1 MYGRETVKSVPGL
14 QGLPLG
20 LVAGVGVAALAA
32 DGGGFD
38 ATSWGWS
45 ATVFLLVAA
54 GALAVGAR
62 RLEPLEWALPA
73 ALAGMAAWV
82 WLSLLW
88 SDDFSQTVQEGERM
102 LLYVAAPAA
111 LLLLGRRSRVEALLA
126 ALAAAITAVC
136 VYALAVRALAPGRGA
151 YQVLSTDPGASFRLA
166 RPLGY
171 ANALAIFAAIGIL
184 LALGLALR
192 SRTMALRAAGSGALV
207 VLAPTLYFTYGRGA
221 WLALAVGVAAV
232 LALERQRLE
241 ALAGLAALALA
252 PAIAVALASRTHP
265 VTSAPGSIPAAR
277 HDGRLLAV
285 AVVVLAVSAALVPA
299 GLDRLRGR
307 LVFAARARRVLA
319 AAAVLAAV
327 AVAAAAL
334 VHVGGPRAAV
344 LRAYH
349 AFNAPAPLVKSNES
363 RRLFSLSGSNRS
375 EYWRVAWREVETHP
389 GLGGGAGS
397 YQRFWLAHRR
407 NGLPVLDAHS
417 LYLETLAE
425 LGPLGLALLLFA
437 LAVPVVAVRSAR
449 GHPLAAAAAGAYAAF
464 LVHAAIDWDW
474 EMTSVT
480 LPALGCGVA
489 LLLAARGAEASPL
502 GRRARVPAVAAAVL
516 LCAVAIGGYVGN
528 QASASAS
535 DALDAEHLP
544 AAAADARRARAWE
557 PWSPEPWRLLGEA
570 QLQEGHVE
578 EARSSFLQGLREDRR
593 DWELWLDLALVMQ
606 GSERQAALDRV
617 AALNPLSPELQDL
630 RGSS

>member
-1 MYGRETVKSVPGL
+1 MKPVPGL
-14 QGLPLG
+14 QSLPLG

-45 ATVFLLVAA
+45 ATLFLLVAA
-54 GALAVGAR
+54 VALAAGAR
-62 RLEPLEWALPA
+62 RLAPLEWTLPA
-73 ALAGMAAWV
+73 ALAGLAAWV

-88 SDDFSQTVQEGERM
+88 SSDFSQTVQEGERM
-102 LLYVAAPAA
+102 LLYLAAPAA
-111 LLLLGRRSRVEALLA
+111 LLLLGRRSRVEILLA

-136 VYALAVRALAPGRGA
+136 VYSLAVRTLAPGRGA

-184 LALGLALR
+184 LALGFSAR
-192 SRTMALRAAGSGALV
+192 GRTMALRAAGSGALV

-221 WLALAVGVAAV
+221 WLALAAGVAV
-232 LALERQRLE
+232 LLALERDRLQM
-241 ALAGLAALALA
+241 LAGLVALAVP
-252 PAIAVALASRTHP
+252 PAIAVVLASRTHP
-265 VTSAPGSIPAAR
+265 VTSAPGSIAAAR

-285 AVVVLAVSAALVPA
+285 AVVVLTVFAALVPA
-299 GLDRLRGR
+299 GFDRLRGK
-307 LVFAARARRVLA
+307 RVLA

-327 AVAAAAL
+327 ALAVGAL
-334 VHVGGPRAAV
+334 VRVGGPRAAV

-363 RRLFSLSGSNRS
+363 QRLFSLSGSNRS
-375 EYWRVAWREVETHP
+375 EYWRVAWREVEAHP
-389 GLGGGAGS
+389 WLGGGAGS
-397 YQRFWLAHRR
+397 YQRFWLRHRR
-407 NGLPVLDAHS
+407 NALPVLDAHS

-425 LGPLGLALLLFA
+425 LGPVGLVLLLCA
-437 LAVPVVAVRSAR
+437 LAIPLAAVRSAR
-449 GHPLAAAAAGAYAAF
+449 AHPLAAAAAGAYAAF

-474 EMTSVT
+474 EMPAVT
-480 LPALGCGVA
+480 VAALGCGVA
-489 LLLAARGAEASPL
+489 LLLAARGAETSPL
-502 GRRARVPAVAAAVL
+502 GRRAQVPAVAVAVL
-516 LCAVAIGGYVGN
+516 LCAAAIGGYVGN

-544 AAAADARRARAWE
+544 AAAGDARRARTWE

-570 QLQEGHVE
+570 QLQQGRVE
-578 EARSSFLQGLREDRR
+578 QARSSFQSGLREDGR
-593 DWELWLDLALVMQ
+593 DWELWLDLALATR
-606 GSERQAALDRV
+606 GSERKAALDRV
-617 AALNPLSPELQDL
+617 AALNPLSTELREL
-630 RGSS
+630 RG